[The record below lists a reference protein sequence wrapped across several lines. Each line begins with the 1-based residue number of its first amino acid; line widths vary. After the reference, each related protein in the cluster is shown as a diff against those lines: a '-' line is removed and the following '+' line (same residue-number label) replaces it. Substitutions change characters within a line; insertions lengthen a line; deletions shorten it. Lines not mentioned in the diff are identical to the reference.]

1 MSFAPPLLEVQNGGW
16 CSNSPDDSPQTGA
29 RLARTE
35 QSDEALPGFT
45 QILGL
50 AGQGF
55 ALGEGMLFS
64 SQYLSS
70 KINQKTY
77 LMMGF
82 KRDPL
87 KICSIPISLNWY
99 TLSWCWAES
108 SQAAMSLKPL
118 RRFPRRSLHSCQVL
132 KRSCKKRRQWK
143 KENYISQHSCRRR
156 VSNWKSFLL
165 IGSDDGRACSKW
177 KYNMFLS
184 REYKFW
190 TQTAKRALSMQWVV
204 TPFTKGLRLRMERA
218 GM

>member
-1 MSFAPPLLEVQNGGW
+1 MYKAASKFPWNKESRLQKIFISIFMSFAPPLLEVQNGGW

-118 RRFPRRSLHSCQVL
+118 RRFHCT
-132 KRSCKKRRQWK
+132 C
-143 KENYISQHSCRRR
+143 
-156 VSNWKSFLL
+156 
-165 IGSDDGRACSKW
+165 A
-177 KYNMFLS
+177 KY
-184 REYKFW
+184 
-190 TQTAKRALSMQWVV
+190 
-204 TPFTKGLRLRMERA
+204 
-218 GM
+218 